1 MSPRTIIL
9 AIVVGLGIFITSG
22 SLFIVNETELAIK
35 FRFGEIVKSDYEPGW
50 HVKLPLVNNI
60 RKYDR
65 RILTLDA
72 RPARYLTKEKK
83 NVLVDFFVKWRI
95 NDVETFFK
103 AMNGSVNTAR
113 TRIYTIVND
122 GLRSEMSSR
131 SVKEVISGERNELM
145 NRTKEIGNIG
155 VKNFGIEIV
164 DVRVKRMDYEQSISA
179 SIYRRMV
186 AERTRVAKEFRSKGA
201 EAAERIRADS
211 DRQRTVILA
220 ESYREAQKTRG
231 DGDAKAAAIYS
242 KAYKRDPEFYAFYRS
257 LDAYRSSFA
266 SDGDLLVL
274 QPDSEFFKYFKKA
287 K

>member
-1 MSPRTIIL
+1 MSPRSIL
-9 AIVVGLGIFITSG
+9 VSAIVGIGLFVASG
-22 SLFIVNETELAIK
+22 SLFVVSETELAIK
-35 FRFGEIVKSDYEPGW
+35 FRLGEIVKSDYKPGL
-50 HVKLPLVNNI
+50 HVKVPFVNNV
-60 RKYDR
+60 RRYDS

-95 NDVETFFK
+95 NDVESFYK
-103 AMNGSVNTAR
+103 SMNGSVATAR

-131 SVKEVISGERNELM
+131 TVKEVISGERSVLM
-145 NRTKEIGNIG
+145 TKTKDIGNIG

-164 DVRVKRMDYEQSISA
+164 DVRVKRIDYEQSISA

-201 EAAERIRADS
+201 EAAERIKADA
-211 DRQRTVILA
+211 DRQRTILIA
-220 ESYREAQKTRG
+220 ESYRTAQKTRG
-231 DGDAKAAAIYS
+231 EGDAKAASIYA
-242 KAYKRDPEFYAFYRS
+242 KAYTKDREFYAFYRS
-257 LDAYRSSFA
+257 LKAYRTSFA
-266 SDGDLLVL
+266 NDNDLLVM

>member
-1 MSPRTIIL
+1 MSSRSIVFSV
-9 AIVVGLGIFITSG
+9 VVGLGLFIASG
-22 SLFIVNETELAIK
+22 SLFVVSETELAVK
-35 FRFGEIVKSDYEPGW
+35 FRLGEIVKSDYEPGL
-50 HVKLPLVNNI
+50 HVKIPFVNNI

-95 NDVETFFK
+95 NDVESFYK
-103 AMNGSVNTAR
+103 SMNGSVNTAR

-131 SVKEVISGERNELM
+131 TVKEVISGERRVLM
-145 NRTKEIGNIG
+145 EKTKEIGNVS

-201 EAAERIRADS
+201 EAAERIRADA
-211 DRQRTVILA
+211 DRQRPILLA
-220 ESYREAQKTRG
+220 ESYRTAQKTRG
-231 DGDAKAAAIYS
+231 EGDAKAASIYA
-242 KAYKRDPEFYAFYRS
+242 KAYTKDREFYAFYRS
-257 LDAYRSSFA
+257 LNAYRTSFA
-266 SDGDLLVL
+266 NDNDLLVI

>member
-9 AIVVGLGIFITSG
+9 LVIVGIATFIASG

-35 FRFGEIVKSDYEPGW
+35 FRFGEIVKSDYKPGW
-50 HVKLPLVNNI
+50 HVKVPLMNNV
-60 RKYDR
+60 RKYDS

-95 NDVETFFK
+95 NDVEKFYK
-103 AMNGSVNTAR
+103 SMNGSVNTAR

-131 SVKEVISGERNELM
+131 TVKEVISGERAALM
-145 NRTKEIGNIG
+145 DKTKEIGNVG

-164 DVRVKRMDYEQSISA
+164 DVRVKRMDYEQSISE

-201 EAAERIRADS
+201 EAAERIKADA
-211 DRQRTVILA
+211 DRQRTVLLA
-220 ESYREAQKTRG
+220 ESYRTAQKTRG
-231 DGDAKAAAIYS
+231 DGDAIAAATYAQAYNKDPDFYS
-242 KAYKRDPEFYAFYRS
+242 FYRS
-257 LDAYRSSFA
+257 LDAYRKSFGN
-266 SDGDLLVL
+266 DNDLLVI

>member
-1 MSPRTIIL
+1 MKPGSIIT
-9 AIVVGLGIFITSG
+9 AVILGIGLFVASG
-22 SLFIVNETELAIK
+22 SIFIVSETELAIK
-35 FRFGEIVKSDYEPGW
+35 FQLGEIVKSDYEPGW
-50 HVKLPLVNNI
+50 HVKVPFVNNV
-60 RKYDR
+60 RKYDS
-65 RILTLDA
+65 RILTLDS
-72 RPARYLTKEKK
+72 RPARYITKEKK

-95 NDVETFFK
+95 NDVETFYK
-103 AMNGSVNTAR
+103 AMNGSVATAR

-131 SVKEVISGERNELM
+131 TVKEVISGERNELM
-145 NRTKEIGNIG
+145 DKTRDIGNVG

-201 EAAERIRADS
+201 EAAERIRADA
-211 DRQRTVILA
+211 DRQRTVLLA
-220 ESYREAQKTRG
+220 EAYREAQTTRG

-242 KAYKRDPEFYAFYRS
+242 KAYNKDPEFYAFYRS

-266 SDGDLLVL
+266 NNNDLLVM

>member
-1 MSPRTIIL
+1 MSPRSIIL
-9 AIVVGLGIFITSG
+9 SAIVGIALFVASG

-50 HVKLPLVNNI
+50 HVKVPLMNNV

-131 SVKEVISGERNELM
+131 TVKEVISGERAALM
-145 NRTKEIGNIG
+145 DKTKEIGNVG
-155 VKNFGIEIV
+155 VKEFGIEIV
-164 DVRVKRMDYEQSISA
+164 DVRVKRMDYEQSISE

-201 EAAERIRADS
+201 EAAERIRADA
-211 DRQRTVILA
+211 DRQRTVLLA
-220 ESYREAQKTRG
+220 EAYREAQKTRG
-231 DGDAKAAAIYS
+231 DGDAQAAARYA
-242 KAYKRDPEFYAFYRS
+242 KAYNEDSNFYAFYRS
-257 LDAYRSSFA
+257 LDAYRKSFGN
-266 SDGDLLVL
+266 DNDLLVM
-274 QPDSEFFKYFKKA
+274 QPDSEFFKFFKKA

>member
-1 MSPRTIIL
+1 MSPRTIIV
-9 AIVVGLGIFITSG
+9 AIIVGISIFITSQ

-50 HVKLPLVNNI
+50 HVKVPLVNNV
-60 RKYDR
+60 RKYDS

-131 SVKEVISGERNELM
+131 TVKEVISGERSALM
-145 NRTKEIGNIG
+145 NRTKEIGNVG

-201 EAAERIRADS
+201 EAAERIRADA
-211 DRQRTVILA
+211 DRQRTVLLA
-220 ESYREAQKTRG
+220 EAYREAQTTRG
-231 DGDAKAAAIYS
+231 DGDAQAAAIYS
-242 KAYKRDPEFYAFYRS
+242 KAYNRDPEFYAFYRS

>member
-1 MSPRTIIL
+1 MKPASIIS
-9 AIVVGLGIFITSG
+9 IVFLGIGLFVASG
-22 SLFIVNETELAIK
+22 SIFIVSETELAIK
-35 FRFGEIVKSDYEPGW
+35 FQLGEIVKSDYKPGW
-50 HVKLPLVNNI
+50 HFKVPFVNNV

-72 RPARYLTKEKK
+72 RPARYITKEKK

-95 NDVETFFK
+95 NDVEVFYK
-103 AMNGSVNTAR
+103 AMNGSVATAR

-131 SVKEVISGERNELM
+131 TVQEVISGERNELM
-145 NRTKEIGNIG
+145 DKTKDIGNIG
-155 VKNFGIEIV
+155 VKNFGIEVV

-201 EAAERIRADS
+201 EAAERIRADA
-211 DRQRTVILA
+211 DRQRTVLLA
-220 ESYREAQKTRG
+220 EAYRTAQKTRG
-231 DGDAKAAAIYS
+231 DGDATAAAIYS
-242 KAYKRDPEFYAFYRS
+242 KAYNKDPEFYAFYRS

-266 SDGDLLVL
+266 NQDDLLVL

>member
-1 MSPRTIIL
+1 MSPRSIIL
-9 AIVVGLGIFITSG
+9 AVIAGIAIFITSG

-50 HVKLPLVNNI
+50 HIKVPLMNNV
-60 RKYDR
+60 RKYDS

-95 NDVETFFK
+95 NDVEVFYKT
-103 AMNGSVNTAR
+103 MNGSVNTAR

-131 SVKEVISGERNELM
+131 TVKEVISGERVALM
-145 NRTKEIGNIG
+145 NKTKEIGNVG
-155 VKNFGIEIV
+155 VTDFGIEIV
-164 DVRVKRMDYEQSISA
+164 DVRVKRMDYEQSISE

-201 EAAERIRADS
+201 EAAERIRADA
-211 DRQRTVILA
+211 DRQRTVLLA
-220 ESYREAQKTRG
+220 ESYRTSQKTRG
-231 DGDAKAAAIYS
+231 DGDAQAAATYA
-242 KAYKRDPEFYAFYRS
+242 KAYNQDREFYSFYRS
-257 LDAYRSSFA
+257 LNAYRTSFA
-266 SDGDLLVL
+266 NDNDLLVI

>member
-1 MSPRTIIL
+1 MGPRSIIFS
-9 AIVVGLGIFITSG
+9 IFIGIGLFVASG
-22 SLFIVNETELAIK
+22 SIFIVNETELAIK

-50 HVKLPLVNNI
+50 HVKIPMVNNV
-60 RKYDR
+60 RKYDS

-131 SVKEVISGERNELM
+131 TVKEVISGERAALM
-145 NRTKEIGNIG
+145 DKTKEIGNIG
-155 VKNFGIEIV
+155 VKDFGIEIV
-164 DVRVKRMDYEQSISA
+164 DVRVKRMDYEQSISE

-201 EAAERIRADS
+201 EAAERIKADA
-211 DRQRTVILA
+211 DRQRTVLIA
-220 ESYREAQKTRG
+220 ESYRTAQKIRG
-231 DGDAKAAAIYS
+231 EGDAKAAAIYA
-242 KAYKRDPEFYAFYRS
+242 KAYNRNKEFYAFYRS
-257 LDAYRSSFA
+257 LKAYRNSFA
-266 SDGDLLVL
+266 SDNDLLVL

>member
-1 MSPRTIIL
+1 MKPGSIIT
-9 AIVVGLGIFITSG
+9 AVFLGIGLFVASG
-22 SLFIVNETELAIK
+22 SIFIVNETELAIK
-35 FRFGEIVKSDYEPGW
+35 FQLGEIVKSDYEPGW
-50 HVKLPLVNNI
+50 HVKVPFVNNV
-60 RKYDR
+60 RKYDS

-72 RPARYLTKEKK
+72 RPARYITKEKK

-95 NDVETFFK
+95 NDVETFYK
-103 AMNGSVNTAR
+103 AMNGSVATAR

-131 SVKEVISGERNELM
+131 TVKEVISGERSALM
-145 NRTKEIGNIG
+145 NKTKDIGNIG

-201 EAAERIRADS
+201 EAAERIRADA
-211 DRQRTVILA
+211 DRQRTVLLA
-220 ESYREAQKTRG
+220 EAYREAQTTRG

-242 KAYKRDPEFYAFYRS
+242 KAYNKDPEFYAFYRS

-266 SDGDLLVL
+266 AEGDLLVM

>member
-1 MSPRTIIL
+1 MKPGSIIT
-9 AIVVGLGIFITSG
+9 AIFLGIGLFVASG
-22 SLFIVNETELAIK
+22 SIFIVNETELAIK
-35 FRFGEIVKSDYEPGW
+35 FQLGEIVKSDYEPGW
-50 HVKLPLVNNI
+50 HVKVPFVNNV
-60 RKYDR
+60 RKYDS

-72 RPARYLTKEKK
+72 RPARYITKEKK

-95 NDVETFFK
+95 NDVETFYK
-103 AMNGSVNTAR
+103 AMNGSVATAR

-131 SVKEVISGERNELM
+131 TVKEVISGERSALM
-145 NRTKEIGNIG
+145 DKTKDIGNIG

-201 EAAERIRADS
+201 EAAERIRADA
-211 DRQRTVILA
+211 DRQRTVLLA
-220 ESYREAQKTRG
+220 EAYREAQTTRG
-231 DGDAKAAAIYS
+231 DGDAQAAAIYS
-242 KAYKRDPEFYAFYRS
+242 KAYKRDSEFYAFYRS

-266 SDGDLLVL
+266 AEGDLLVL

>member
-1 MSPRTIIL
+1 MSPRSVIL
-9 AIVVGLGIFITSG
+9 AVIAGIGLFVASG
-22 SLFIVNETELAIK
+22 SIFIVNETELAIK

-50 HVKLPLVNNI
+50 HLKVPLVNNV

-95 NDVETFFK
+95 NNVETFYK
-103 AMNGSVNTAR
+103 SMNGSVNTAR

-131 SVKEVISGERNELM
+131 TVKEVISGERAVLM
-145 NRTKEIGNIG
+145 DKTKEIGNVG
-155 VKNFGIEIV
+155 VKDFGIEIV
-164 DVRVKRMDYEQSISA
+164 DVRVKRMDYEQSISE
-179 SIYRRMV
+179 SIYRRMA

-201 EAAERIRADS
+201 EAAERIRADA
-211 DRQRTVILA
+211 DRQRTVLLA
-220 ESYREAQKTRG
+220 ESYRLAQKIRG
-231 DGDAKAAAIYS
+231 DGDAKAAATYS
-242 KAYKRDPEFYAFYRS
+242 KAYNKDPEFYAFYRS
-257 LDAYRSSFA
+257 LTAYRKSFIN
-266 SDGDLLVL
+266 DNDLLVI

>member
-1 MSPRTIIL
+1 MKPGSIIT
-9 AIVVGLGIFITSG
+9 AVILGIGLFVASG
-22 SLFIVNETELAIK
+22 SIFIVSETELAIK
-35 FRFGEIVKSDYEPGW
+35 FQLGEIVKSDYEPGW
-50 HVKLPLVNNI
+50 HVKVPFVNNV
-60 RKYDR
+60 RKYDS

-72 RPARYLTKEKK
+72 RPARYITKEKK

-95 NDVETFFK
+95 NDVEVFYK
-103 AMNGSVNTAR
+103 AMNGSISTAR

-131 SVKEVISGERNELM
+131 TVKEVISGERSALM
-145 NRTKEIGNIG
+145 NKTKDIGNIG
-155 VKNFGIEIV
+155 VKNFGIEVV
-164 DVRVKRMDYEQSISA
+164 DVRVKRMDYEQSISS

-201 EAAERIRADS
+201 EAAERIRADA
-211 DRQRTVILA
+211 DRQRTVLLA
-220 ESYREAQKTRG
+220 EAYRTAQKTRG

-242 KAYKRDPEFYAFYRS
+242 KAYKKDSEFYAFYRS

-266 SDGDLLVL
+266 NQNDLLVM

>member
-1 MSPRTIIL
+1 MSPRTIAV
-9 AIVVGLGIFITSG
+9 AIVVGIGLFIASA
-22 SLFIVNETELAIK
+22 SLFIVSETELAIK

-50 HVKLPLVNNI
+50 HVKVPLVNNV

-95 NDVETFFK
+95 NDVEKFYK
-103 AMNGSVNTAR
+103 SMNGSVATAR

-131 SVKEVISGERNELM
+131 TVKEVISGERSVLM
-145 NRTKEIGNIG
+145 DKTKDIGNKG
-155 VKNFGIEIV
+155 VKNFGIEVV
-164 DVRVKRMDYEQSISA
+164 DVRVKRMDYEQSISE

-201 EAAERIRADS
+201 EAAERIKADA
-211 DRQRTVILA
+211 DRQRTVLLA
-220 ESYREAQKTRG
+220 ESYRTAQKTRG
-231 DGDAKAAAIYS
+231 DGDAQAAATYAEAYNQDPNFYS
-242 KAYKRDPEFYAFYRS
+242 FYRS
-257 LDAYRSSFA
+257 LDAYRTSFT
-266 SDGDLLVL
+266 SDSDLLVI
-274 QPDSEFFKYFKKA
+274 QPDSEFFKYFKKV

>member
-1 MSPRTIIL
+1 MSPRAIL
-9 AIVVGLGIFITSG
+9 LAVFVGISLFVLSGAI
-22 SLFIVNETELAIK
+22 FIVNETELAIK
-35 FRFGEIVKSDYEPGW
+35 FRLGEIVKSDYKPGW
-50 HVKLPLVNNI
+50 HVKIPFVNNV

-72 RPARYLTKEKK
+72 RPAKYLTKEKK

-95 NDVETFFK
+95 NDVESFYK
-103 AMNGSVNTAR
+103 SMNGSISTAR

-131 SVKEVISGERNELM
+131 TVKEVISGERSALM
-145 NRTKEIGNIG
+145 SKTKDIGNIG

-164 DVRVKRMDYEQSISA
+164 DVRVKRIDYEQSISE

-201 EAAERIRADS
+201 EAAERIRADA
-211 DRQRTVILA
+211 DRQRTILLA
-220 ESYREAQKTRG
+220 EAYQKAQKIRG
-231 DGDAKAAAIYS
+231 DGDAKAAATYA
-242 KAYKRDPEFYAFYRS
+242 KAYNQDKDFYAFYRS
-257 LDAYRSSFA
+257 LDAYRNTF
-266 SDGDLLVL
+266 DNGNDLLVI
-274 QPDSEFFKYFKKA
+274 QPDSEFFKYFKQA

>member
-1 MSPRTIIL
+1 MSSRS
-9 AIVVGLGIFITSG
+9 IVFSVVIGLGLFIASG
-22 SLFIVNETELAIK
+22 SLFVVSETELAVK
-35 FRFGEIVKSDYEPGW
+35 FRLGEIVKSDYEPGL
-50 HVKLPLVNNI
+50 HVKIPFVNNI

-95 NDVETFFK
+95 NDVESFYK
-103 AMNGSVNTAR
+103 SMNGSVNTAR

-131 SVKEVISGERNELM
+131 TVKEVISGERRALM
-145 NRTKEIGNIG
+145 EKTKEIGNVS

-201 EAAERIRADS
+201 EAAERIRADA
-211 DRQRTVILA
+211 DRQRTVLLA
-220 ESYREAQKTRG
+220 ESYRTAQKTRG
-231 DGDAKAAAIYS
+231 DGDAKAASIYAQ
-242 KAYKRDPEFYAFYRS
+242 AYTKDKEFYAFYRS
-257 LDAYRSSFA
+257 LNAYRTSF
-266 SDGDLLVL
+266 SNDNDLLVM

>member
-1 MSPRTIIL
+1 MKPGSIITAIIL
-9 AIVVGLGIFITSG
+9 GIGLFVASGSIFIVS
-22 SLFIVNETELAIK
+22 ETELAIK
-35 FRFGEIVKSDYEPGW
+35 FQLGEIVKSDYEPGW
-50 HVKLPLVNNI
+50 HLKVPFVNNI
-60 RKYDR
+60 RKYDS

-72 RPARYLTKEKK
+72 RPARYITKEKK

-95 NDVETFFK
+95 NDVETFYK
-103 AMNGSVNTAR
+103 AMNGSVATAR

-131 SVKEVISGERNELM
+131 TVKEVISGERSELM
-145 NRTKEIGNIG
+145 DKTQDIGNIG

-201 EAAERIRADS
+201 EAAERIRADA
-211 DRQRTVILA
+211 DRQRTVLLA
-220 ESYREAQKTRG
+220 EAYREAQTTRG
-231 DGDAKAAAIYS
+231 DGDAQAAAIYS
-242 KAYKRDPEFYAFYRS
+242 KAYNKDPEFYAFYRS

-266 SDGDLLVL
+266 SEGDLLVL

>member
-1 MSPRTIIL
+1 MSPRSIIL
-9 AIVVGLGIFITSG
+9 SAIVGIAIFVASG

-50 HVKLPLVNNI
+50 HVKVPLVNNV

-95 NDVETFFK
+95 NDVEIFFK
-103 AMNGSVNTAR
+103 AMNGSINTAR

-131 SVKEVISGERNELM
+131 TVKEVISGERAALM
-145 NRTKEIGNIG
+145 DKTKDIGNVG
-155 VKNFGIEIV
+155 VKEFGIEIV
-164 DVRVKRMDYEQSISA
+164 DVRVKRMDYEQSISE

-201 EAAERIRADS
+201 EAAERIRADA
-211 DRQRTVILA
+211 DRQRTVLLA
-220 ESYREAQKTRG
+220 ESYRTSQKIRG
-231 DGDAKAAAIYS
+231 DGDAQAAATYA
-242 KAYKRDPEFYAFYRS
+242 KAYNEDSKFYSFYRS
-257 LDAYRSSFA
+257 LDAYRKSFGN
-266 SDGDLLVL
+266 DNDLLVM
-274 QPDSEFFKYFKKA
+274 QPDSEFFKFFKKA

>member
-1 MSPRTIIL
+1 MSPRTIAV
-9 AIVVGLGIFITSG
+9 AIVVGFGLFIASA

-50 HVKLPLVNNI
+50 HVKVPLVNNV

-95 NDVETFFK
+95 NDVEKFYK
-103 AMNGSVNTAR
+103 SMNGSVATAR

-131 SVKEVISGERNELM
+131 TVKEVISGERSVLM
-145 NRTKEIGNIG
+145 DKTKDIGNKG
-155 VKNFGIEIV
+155 VKNFGIEVV
-164 DVRVKRMDYEQSISA
+164 DVRVKRMDYEQSISE

-201 EAAERIRADS
+201 EAAERIKADA
-211 DRQRTVILA
+211 DRQRTVLLA
-220 ESYREAQKTRG
+220 ESYRTAQKTRG
-231 DGDAKAAAIYS
+231 DGDAQAAATYA
-242 KAYKRDPEFYAFYRS
+242 KAYNKDPKFYSFYRS
-257 LDAYRSSFA
+257 LDAYRKSFT
-266 SDGDLLVL
+266 SDSDLLVI

>member
-1 MSPRTIIL
+1 MKPGSIIT
-9 AIVVGLGIFITSG
+9 AVILGIGLFVASG
-22 SLFIVNETELAIK
+22 SIFIVSETELAIK
-35 FRFGEIVKSDYEPGW
+35 FQLGEIVKSDYEPGW
-50 HVKLPLVNNI
+50 HVKVPFVNNV
-60 RKYDR
+60 RKYDS

-72 RPARYLTKEKK
+72 RPARYITKEKK

-95 NDVETFFK
+95 NDVEVFYK
-103 AMNGSVNTAR
+103 AMNGSISTAR

-131 SVKEVISGERNELM
+131 TVKEVISGERSALM
-145 NRTKEIGNIG
+145 DKTRDIGNIG

-201 EAAERIRADS
+201 EAAERIRADA
-211 DRQRTVILA
+211 DRQRTVLLA
-220 ESYREAQKTRG
+220 EAYRTAQKTRG
-231 DGDAKAAAIYS
+231 DGDAQAAAIYS
-242 KAYKRDPEFYAFYRS
+242 KAYNKDPEFYAFYRS

-266 SDGDLLVL
+266 NANDLLVM

>member
-1 MSPRTIIL
+1 MSPRLIVL
-9 AIVVGLGIFITSG
+9 AIIAGIGIFIASA

-35 FRFGEIVKSDYEPGW
+35 FRFGEIVKSDYKPGW
-50 HVKLPLVNNI
+50 HVKVPLMNNV

-65 RILTLDA
+65 RVLTLDA

-95 NDVETFFK
+95 NDVETFYK
-103 AMNGSVNTAR
+103 SMNGSINTAR

-131 SVKEVISGERNELM
+131 TVKEVISGERAALM
-145 NRTKEIGNIG
+145 DKTKDIGNVG
-155 VKNFGIEIV
+155 VKAFGIEIV
-164 DVRVKRMDYEQSISA
+164 DVRVKRMDYEQSISE

-201 EAAERIRADS
+201 EAAERIRADA
-211 DRQRTVILA
+211 DRQRTILLA
-220 ESYREAQKTRG
+220 ESYRTSQKTRG
-231 DGDAKAAAIYS
+231 EGDATAAARYA
-242 KAYKRDPEFYAFYRS
+242 KAYNQDPAFYEFYRS
-257 LDAYRSSFA
+257 LDAYRKSFA
-266 SDGDLLVL
+266 HDNDLLVI

>member
-1 MSPRTIIL
+1 MSPRAILVAVFAGIALII
-9 AIVVGLGIFITSG
+9 AYGSIFIVS
-22 SLFIVNETELAIK
+22 ETELAIK
-35 FRFGEIVKSDYEPGW
+35 FRLGEIVKSDYEPGW
-50 HVKLPLVNNI
+50 HVKIPFVNNV

-95 NDVETFFK
+95 NDVEKFYK
-103 AMNGSVNTAR
+103 SMNGSVSTAR

-131 SVKEVISGERNELM
+131 TVKEVISGERAALM
-145 NRTKEIGNIG
+145 DRTKDIGNVG
-155 VKNFGIEIV
+155 VKNFGIEVV
-164 DVRVKRMDYEQSISA
+164 DVRVKRMDYEQSISD

-201 EAAERIRADS
+201 EAAERIRADA
-211 DRQRTVILA
+211 DRQRTILLA
-220 ESYREAQKTRG
+220 EAYRTSQKTRG
-231 DGDAKAAAIYS
+231 DGDAKAAAIYAD
-242 KAYKRDPEFYAFYRS
+242 AYNRDSNFYAFYRS
-257 LDAYRSSFA
+257 LDAYRKTFESNN
-266 SDGDLLVL
+266 DLLVI

>member
-1 MSPRTIIL
+1 MKPGSIISM
-9 AIVVGLGIFITSG
+9 VVLGIGLFVASG
-22 SLFIVNETELAIK
+22 SIFIVSETELAIK
-35 FRFGEIVKSDYEPGW
+35 FQLGEIVKSDYKPGW
-50 HVKLPLVNNI
+50 HFKVPFVNNV

-72 RPARYLTKEKK
+72 RPARYITKEKK

-95 NDVETFFK
+95 NDVEKFYK
-103 AMNGSVNTAR
+103 SMNGSINTAR

-131 SVKEVISGERNELM
+131 TVKEVISGERSALM
-145 NRTKEIGNIG
+145 DKTKDIGNIG
-155 VKNFGIEIV
+155 VKNFGIEVV

-201 EAAERIRADS
+201 EAAERIRADA
-211 DRQRTVILA
+211 DRQRTVLLA
-220 ESYREAQKTRG
+220 EAYREAQKTRG
-231 DGDAKAAAIYS
+231 DGDATAAAIYS
-242 KAYKRDPEFYAFYRS
+242 KAYNKDPEFYAFYRS

-266 SDGDLLVL
+266 NQDDLLVM

>member
-1 MSPRTIIL
+1 MSSRSIFV
-9 AIVVGLGIFITSG
+9 AVFVGIV
-22 SLFIVNETELAIK
+22 LFVINGALFVVSETELAIK
-35 FRFGEIVKSDYEPGW
+35 FRLGEIVKSDYKPGLHW
-50 HVKLPLVNNI
+50 KVPFVNNV
-60 RKYDR
+60 RKYDS

-95 NDVETFFK
+95 NDVEAFYK
-103 AMNGSVNTAR
+103 SMNGSVSTAR

-131 SVKEVISGERNELM
+131 SVKEVISGERRALM
-145 NRTKEIGNIG
+145 DRTKDIGNIG

-201 EAAERIRADS
+201 EAAERIKADA
-211 DRQRTVILA
+211 DRQRTIILA
-220 ESYREAQKTRG
+220 EAYRSAQKTRG
-231 DGDAKAAAIYS
+231 DGDAKAAAIYAE
-242 KAYKRDPEFYAFYRS
+242 AYNKDKEFYAFYRS
-257 LDAYRSSFA
+257 LNAYRTSFSSEN
-266 SDGDLLVL
+266 DLLVI